1 MVWVG
6 TELKFAID
14 ITANG
19 FSMEDDDFKVVL
31 RRGQKEVEYSK
42 SDLVKDEVDG
52 KYYLCF
58 DTTEFGSGDIYI
70 IIYAYVPDTD
80 FSDGI
85 RTEIYKQLL
94 CTVKKL

>member
-14 ITANG
+14 ITASG

-42 SDLVKDEVDG
+42 SDLVNDEVD
-52 KYYLCF
+52 
-58 DTTEFGSGDIYI
+58 
-70 IIYAYVPDTD
+70 
-80 FSDGI
+80 
-85 RTEIYKQLL
+85 
-94 CTVKKL
+94 